1 MSAARLEARK
11 IPRQPRSQATVEAIV
26 EAAARVLEA
35 AGPAGFNTNAVARR
49 AGVSVGSL
57 YQYFPGKQA
66 LIAELSRRNAEAV
79 LGGLAEVA
87 AQTAGRPVLERLRGF
102 VQFAIAQQSARP
114 KLSRVLD
121 QLEEGL
127 ALPTDGGG
135 RRSAAGGA
143 GYDRG
148 RLSGVGSRSDR
159 PGLGRRSGRL
169 SWLGR
174 ADDRCAVRLSKWRGR
189 RRLATGLGQ
198 ILIKKARKGRIV
210 HALLAWMGD
219 EIAPVSPFR

>member
-114 KLSRVLD
+114 KLSRMLD

-127 ALPTDGGG
+127 ALPTDE
-135 RRSAAGGA
+135 RATAPAILALLAPVLAAGGA
-143 GYDRG
+143 DARPEALAMIAGDCLALVRALIDRALDAG
-148 RLSGVGSRSDR
+148 PAACLGLEERMIGALSGYLNGAGV
-159 PGLGRRSGRL
+159 
-169 SWLGR
+169 
-174 ADDRCAVRLSKWRGR
+174 AV
-189 RRLATGLGQ
+189 
-198 ILIKKARKGRIV
+198 
-210 HALLAWMGD
+210 
-219 EIAPVSPFR
+219 